1 MSFSNKLM
9 LNDWIWRTP
18 ITDMLN
24 LDENKLDYKKNKSW
38 KKKLFKKLKF
48 EMCTRW
54 EKWREVRN
62 YEFQLDN
69 VTQSEWVRE
78 MGNSWVQM

>member
-24 LDENKLDYKKNKSW
+24 LDENMFDCKKNS
-38 KKKLFKKLKF
+38 L
-48 EMCTRW
+48 
-54 EKWREVRN
+54 
-62 YEFQLDN
+62 
-69 VTQSEWVRE
+69 
-78 MGNSWVQM
+78 